1 MAQDKLNT
9 LLQVLLLTLQP
20 SDKEWLITQ
29 MQKDLETERK
39 NNSDLLHR
47 SLDMSLQQ
55 IEAGDVFSHEQA
67 EQIMDTYVNREISVA
82 V

>member
-67 EQIMDTYVNREISVA
+67 EQIMDAYVNREISVA

>member
-9 LLQVLLLTLQP
+9 LVQVLLLTLQP

-67 EQIMDTYVNREISVA
+67 EQIMDAYVNREISVA